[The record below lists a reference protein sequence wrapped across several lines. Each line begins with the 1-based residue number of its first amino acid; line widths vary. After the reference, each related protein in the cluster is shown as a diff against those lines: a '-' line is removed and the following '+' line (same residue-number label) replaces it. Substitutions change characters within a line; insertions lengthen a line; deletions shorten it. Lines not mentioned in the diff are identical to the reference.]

1 MEFHGGQASL
11 ASKKLFPQVK
21 VLFLI
26 LYSYKN
32 VASIQV
38 FRCHFPKKAI
48 VINNR
53 YTVGLLYLI
62 VVTPVNP
69 QNNLTLANVQISR
82 SLCLLQHPWLTYK
95 IRKKK
100 LVRELT
106 SWNRL
111 LLLWHNTWHGSV
123 REKRIVC
130 ACSFRAVPLVLGLW
144 WACWSS
150 GQADMVSSH
159 NADRVN
165 RKGQGPEKP
174 FYLNSVIENSAT

>member
-11 ASKKLFPQVK
+11 ASKKLFPQAK

-26 LYSYKN
+26 FYSYKN

-69 QNNLTLANVQISR
+69 QNNLTLANVQIST

-100 LVRELT
+100 KPGSGVNELEQTSVAATQYLTWQCKREANSVCLQFQ
-106 SWNRL
+106 SSPIGS
-111 LLLWHNTWHGSV
+111 GSV
-123 REKRIVC
+123 
-130 ACSFRAVPLVLGLW
+130 
-144 WACWSS
+144 
-150 GQADMVSSH
+150 VS
-159 NADRVN
+159 
-165 RKGQGPEKP
+165 
-174 FYLNSVIENSAT
+174 